1 LAWSILER
9 LADPMESAWQNLI
22 VLVIVLAAGGYLCRM
37 AWQSMARRHSSG
49 RKSSACGGCS
59 NCPSESAS
67 QDMMNDG
74 PQVVGIGPLE
84 RSQETVSRDG

>member
-1 LAWSILER
+1 
-9 LADPMESAWQNLI
+9 MESAWQNLI
-22 VLVIVLAAGGYLCRM
+22 VLAIVLAAGGYLCRM
-37 AWQSMARRHSSG
+37 AWQSMARR
-49 RKSSACGGCS
+49 KSSACGGCS

-67 QDMMNDG
+67 KDATNNG